1 MSLRVVVDETRTR
14 SRVSS
19 KGARR
24 GLSRLD
30 FGKKRDPTARS
41 SRVRTFALI
50 VSLAIA
56 TIVVLANTGNLG
68 PVLHLV
74 AQVPYGDKLAH
85 FVLMGLFAFAISLA
99 LGRRESGRS
108 PERAARLGGLGVFAV
123 VFVEELS
130 QRFVATRTFDLL
142 DLGAD
147 AFGIA
152 LGAHLACRVLRR
164 DVPVSAV
171 LV

>member
-1 MSLRVVVDETRTR
+1 M
-14 SRVSS
+14 
-19 KGARR
+19 
-24 GLSRLD
+24 
-30 FGKKRDPTARS
+30 
-41 SRVRTFALI
+41 RTFALI
-50 VSLAIA
+50 VSLVIA

-68 PVLHLV
+68 PILHV
-74 AQVPYGDKLAH
+74 VEQVPYGDKLAH
-85 FVLMGLFAFAISLA
+85 FALMGMFAFAVSLA

-147 AFGIA
+147 AFGIT
-152 LGAHLACRVLRR
+152 LGAYLACKVLA
-164 DVPVSAV
+164 VPSVVGCSAHARE
-171 LV
+171 

>member
-1 MSLRVVVDETRTR
+1 
-14 SRVSS
+14 
-19 KGARR
+19 
-24 GLSRLD
+24 
-30 FGKKRDPTARS
+30 
-41 SRVRTFALI
+41 VRTFALI
-50 VSLAIA
+50 VSLVIA

-68 PVLHLV
+68 PILHV
-74 AQVPYGDKLAH
+74 VEQVPYGDKLAH
-85 FVLMGLFAFAISLA
+85 FALMGMFAFAVSLA

-147 AFGIA
+147 AFGIT
-152 LGAHLACRVLRR
+152 LGAYLACKVLA
-164 DVPVSAV
+164 VPSVVGCSAHARE
-171 LV
+171 